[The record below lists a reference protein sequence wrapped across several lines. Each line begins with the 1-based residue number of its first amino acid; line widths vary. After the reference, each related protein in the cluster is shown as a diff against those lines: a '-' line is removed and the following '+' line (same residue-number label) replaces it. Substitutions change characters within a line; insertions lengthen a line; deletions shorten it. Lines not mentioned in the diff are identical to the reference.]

1 MPTNPYATSRVVET
15 AQPYVSAV
23 DTKSYVEPD
32 PLSDTQHQYIR
43 AFGWA
48 PTLSPEE
55 TPDGTRTG
63 VIPRRDFRATPDA
76 PQAWYENKEQDTRRR
91 ESVTSLDADGW
102 EEQKNQL
109 HRAPDPRWTATPE
122 PRPTTR
128 MSPANWSF
136 TRPFAENYTGTERFL
151 NGVHFSM
158 ADHRR
163 VYPILGMN
171 PPKHQTMNT
180 YRIDPPPWDVNETIT
195 PADTTPPP
203 QSGGRIIA
211 VDVSPTPG
219 NRSWRL

>member
-1 MPTNPYATSRVVET
+1 VPTA
-15 AQPYVSAV
+15 
-23 DTKSYVEPD
+23 DGKSYVEPD
-32 PLSDTQHQYIR
+32 PLSDGNSQYIR
-43 AFGWA
+43 SFGWA
-48 PTLSPEE
+48 PVLSPEE

-63 VIPRRDFRATPDA
+63 VIPRRDFRATPNA
-76 PQAWYENKEQDTRRR
+76 PEQWYEDKEQDTRRR

-109 HRAPDPRWTATPE
+109 RRASDPRWTPPQE

-136 TRPFAENYTGTERFL
+136 TRPFAENYTGTARYL

-163 VYPILGMN
+163 TYPILGMT
-171 PPKHQTMNT
+171 PPKHQGINT
-180 YRIDPPPWDVNETIT
+180 YRVDPAPWDTNNVVT
-195 PADTTPPP
+195 PVDTTPPP
-203 QSGGRIIA
+203 QSGGRVIA
-211 VDVSPTPG
+211 VDIPPTPG